1 MSPAALFLSTLL
13 LAAPG
18 KPPSPEE
25 QRLFDEGMKA
35 MQAGDAHAADKAWRA
50 GYAVA
55 KDPAFLVRMGEAEEK
70 AGQPA
75 EAGDSYR
82 RYLHAVP
89 DASDRAE
96 IEQRLARLGPA
107 GAPPAA
113 TTDAHETPGGFGDAP
128 PPPPAP
134 AAAATP
140 TTAATVPAARDDET
154 GHGNAGD
161 ESESGWNAYSVTAW
175 VATGAT
181 VLLLGTAAFYAA
193 SAASAKDDV
202 NQLLRY
208 QDPMTGV
215 PIQYHTVAARYENSV
230 RDGQHDD
237 RVAKYALI
245 GAAGTALV
253 ATAFF
258 IVDSLH
264 TPDEHHAESD
274 RPRRAAPAF
283 GLSLSP
289 EGGRTG
295 AFSSLRWSF

>member
-1 MSPAALFLSTLL
+1 MSPAALLLSTLL
-13 LAAPG
+13 LAAAG
-18 KPPSPEE
+18 KPPSAEE

-75 EAGDSYR
+75 EAGESYR
-82 RYLHAVP
+82 RYLRAVP

-96 IEQRLARLGPA
+96 IEQRLARLGQA

-113 TTDAHETPGGFGDAP
+113 PADAHEVPGAFGQGP
-128 PPPPAP
+128 PPPTVPGAPAP
-134 AAAATP
+134 PAPSTGAASP
-140 TTAATVPAARDDET
+140 RARDDEM
-154 GHGNAGD
+154 GRGAG
-161 ESESGWNAYSVTAW
+161 EEASGWNPYNVTAW

-181 VLLLGTAAFYAA
+181 VVALGTAAYYAA

-202 NQLLRY
+202 NQFLRY
-208 QDPMTGV
+208 QDPMSGA
-215 PIQYHTVAARYENSV
+215 PLEYHTVAARYESSI

-237 RVAKYALI
+237 RVAKGALLV
-245 GAAGTALV
+245 AAGTAMV

-258 IVDSLH
+258 IIDSVR
-264 TPDEHHAESD
+264 TPDAHAERA
-274 RPRRAAPAF
+274 RPARSTTPVF
-283 GLSLSP
+283 GLALRP
-289 EGGRTG
+289 EGNHTT
-295 AFSSLRWSF
+295 AFSALRWSF